1 MPGSLPWMKREVA
14 AHVRG
19 ELAALGPDAPAV
31 DVGPGAGWWADL
43 IGHGRMDA
51 VEIFAPYVDRFGLRA
66 KYRTVTVNN
75 VLALDPAVYGWRYAI
90 MGDVLEHL
98 TADEARYIVR
108 TWTAAGVR
116 LLVALPFLSPQD
128 ATADNPAEEHVQTDL
143 TAEVVAERFPELRP
157 LAVGPDYG
165 YFVNYDA
172 AVLEADGLPPLE
184 PPRHVAALWWEGARG
199 YWDHGLVAR
208 HFAGDLW
215 PTVRPL
221 AFVEHEQARAVGDSG
236 AVVVVSGRWA
246 AQNAADLTRWQDRRA
261 WTLAI
266 ITSDEESVLDPG
278 RALTPNALGLVQ
290 TPAPH
295 IRPELRP
302 GAVRSTMVIGP
313 RIDLWRTVAEHGLAA
328 DPGAERPHLW
338 CFSGQVRDNVSRQ
351 ACVAAA
357 GDEHRAHP
365 GDRGLLHV
373 TGGFGQ
379 GAPYHEYL
387 AQLRAS
393 DIALSPSGPATPDC
407 FRTWEALAMGALPIA
422 EAHSPTRRYA
432 TDYYAH
438 ALGLDP
444 GAVPFPRVRDW
455 RAELPS
461 LLRRYREDRAAFA
474 CDRNR
479 AVAWWQGYQ
488 RRLAYEIDDAI
499 AAVSGAQPQES
510 GRGLRSSVTIIIPA
524 SPIPSHP
531 ATDVLAEC
539 IARIRA
545 YPELAECEILVTFD
559 GVRPEQEHRRAAYE
573 EHMRRVLWRCAWDP
587 AWRGVLPVRFD
598 AHAHQSGM
606 LLAALPMVRTPLL
619 LYVEADT
626 WPVGEIPWSRL
637 ARAVETGAGGLRML
651 RLHYDVQIHSSHEYL
666 MLDRGPVDCAGVPV
680 RRTRQW
686 SQRPH
691 LARTDYYRERVASV
705 FGPDDR
711 TFIEDIVYG
720 RAEGGPWETWGLGIY
735 APPGDMKR
743 STTCDGRGAD
753 PKLDIVYGGRRMK
766 A

>member
-1 MPGSLPWMKREVA
+1 MPGSLPTFKREVA
-14 AHVRG
+14 AHIR
-19 ELAALGPDAPAV
+19 EQLADGAPAV
-31 DVGPGAGWWADL
+31 DIGPGMGWWSDL
-43 IGHGRMDA
+43 IGHGRLDC
-51 VEIFAPYVDRFGLRA
+51 VEIFAPYVERFGLRA
-66 KYRTVTVNN
+66 KYRQTIINN
-75 VLALDPAVYGWRYAI
+75 VMAVEPNGYGWTFAI

-98 TADEARYIVR
+98 TVEEAQYVVR
-108 TWTAAGVR
+108 TWTAQGCR
-116 LLVALPFLSPQD
+116 LMVAVPFLSPQE
-128 ATADNPAEEHVQTDL
+128 ATADNEHEEHLQTDL
-143 TAEVVAERFPELRP
+143 TPEVMAARYPELHP
-157 LAVGPDYG
+157 LIIGPDYG
-165 YFVNYDA
+165 YYVSYDA
-172 AVLEADGLPPLE
+172 DVLIPDGLPPLE
-184 PPRHVAALWWEGARG
+184 PPQRVNALWWEGARG

-208 HFAGDLW
+208 HFAGELW
-215 PTVRPL
+215 PTVRPF
-221 AFVEHEQARAVGDSG
+221 AFIEHEQARAVGDSG
-236 AVVVVSGRWA
+236 AVAVVSGRWA
-246 AQNAADLTRWQDRRA
+246 AQNAAALREWQDRRA

-278 RALTPNALGLVQ
+278 RALTPNALGIVQ

-295 IRPELRP
+295 IRPEARP

-313 RIDLWRTVAEHGLAA
+313 RIDLWRTVEQHGLTA
-328 DPGAERPHLW
+328 DPGAERPHMW

-357 GDEHRAHP
+357 GDQHRAHP
-365 GDRGLLHV
+365 GDRASLHV

-387 AQLRAS
+387 AQLRSS
-393 DIALSPSGPATPDC
+393 DLALSPSGPATPDC
-407 FRTWEALAMGALPIA
+407 FRTWEALAMGAIPIA
-422 EAHSPTRRYA
+422 EAHSPTRRYS

-455 RAELPS
+455 RAELPGI
-461 LLRRYREDRAAFA
+461 LARYREDRLALAA
-474 CDRNR
+474 DRNR

-488 RRLAYEIDDAI
+488 RRLAYEIDAAI
-499 AAVSGAQPQES
+499 SAVSGAQPQPS
-510 GRGLRSSVTIIIPA
+510 GRGLRSQITVIVPA

-531 ATDVLAEC
+531 DTEVLAEC
-539 IARIRA
+539 IASIRA
-545 YPELAECEILVTFD
+545 YPDLAECEILVTFD

-606 LLAALPMVRTPLL
+606 LLAALPMVRTPLV

-626 WPVGEIPWSRL
+626 RPVGEIPWSRL
-637 ARAVETGAGGLRML
+637 AHAVETGAGGLRML
-651 RLHYDVQIHSSHEYL
+651 RLHYDVQVHREHEYL
-666 MLDRGPVDCAGVPV
+666 MIDRAPIDCAGVPV

-691 LARTDYYRERVASV
+691 LARTDYYERQVASL
-705 FGPDDR
+705 FTPADR
-711 TFIEDIVYG
+711 TFIEDVIYG
-720 RAEGGPWETWGLGIY
+720 RAEGGPWETWGLGVY
-735 APPGDMKR
+735 ATPGDMKR

-753 PKLDIVYGGRRMK
+753 PKLDIIYGGRRMK